1 MSTMNVLAI
10 ATEDKYT
17 AAIVYDDD
25 PGYDPRDLDDLGTMV
40 CWHRHYKLGDNNPF
54 KTPQDFFHAKITDLC
69 SRDEIFDYALK
80 AEGSVKI
87 EKCKNGYGDNAYELF
102 YYGYKSWLGER
113 HEPEWQRE
121 DIYADDAMLIDA
133 IVDNMSVSD
142 CKTLLENKL
151 VMLPLYLYDHSGIT
165 MSVNDFGDKWDSG
178 QVGWIYAD
186 YSKIKKEYGVETV
199 TETEIQKTVNTL
211 KTEIETYDRYLR
223 GEVYGIMIYEFDEVT
238 DSCFGYFE
246 DIDYMSAEA
255 ASFLPVELRKII
267 IAKLRSCHHV
277 GEIDMDNYFAKVFNK
292 EVKWS
297 VK

>member
-1 MSTMNVLAI
+1 MSIMNVLAI

-17 AAIVYDDD
+17 AAIVYDDN
-25 PGYDPRDLDDLGTMV
+25 PVYDPRDWDNLGTMV
-40 CWHRHYKLGDNNPF
+40 CWHRNYKLGDNNSF
-54 KTPQDFFHAKITDLC
+54 KTPQDFFHAKTTDLC

-80 AEGSVKI
+80 AKGSVKI
-87 EKCKNGYGDNAYELF
+87 KKCKNGYGDNAYELF

-133 IVDNMSVSD
+133 IIDNMSVSD

-165 MSVNDFGDKWDSG
+165 MSTSSFCDRWDSG

-199 TETEIQKTVNTL
+199 TETEIQKAVSVL
-211 KTEIETYDRYLR
+211 EGEVKTYDRYLT
-223 GEVYGIMIYEFDEVT
+223 GEVYGIVIYKFDEET
-238 DSCFGYFE
+238 DSCWGFYG
-246 DIDYMSAEA
+246 DTDYVISEA
-255 ASFLPVELRKII
+255 ASFLPEGIGKTITE
-267 IAKLRSCHHV
+267 KLKSCEYV
-277 GEIDMDNYFAKVFNK
+277 GTINMDDYFDKVFEK
-292 EVKWS
+292 QVFWS
-297 VK
+297 VR